1 MSVGNTGINLG
12 EIVMRELYHY
22 PLDAFGRI
30 ARVYL
35 QEKSLE
41 CQEIEEC
48 PWNRQKLFSENHV
61 FSDLPTLI
69 ENDGTILEG
78 CYSIV
83 EYVEQ
88 TYRSNSLFGESL
100 KEKAEVRRVSE
111 LFNVHF
117 FSDVTNNIIFEKV
130 IKKYVSKSSPDSASI
145 RKGNSNIKKYFDYI
159 SWLVN
164 RRNWLAGEEFS
175 LADISAAA
183 HVSCLDYVAAVEWES
198 YPEVKDWY
206 VRIKSRP
213 SFRNILK
220 DRITNVVPPA
230 FYSELDF

>member
-1 MSVGNTGINLG
+1 
-12 EIVMRELYHY
+12 MRELYHY

-30 ARVYL
+30 ARIYL
-35 QEKSLE
+35 HEKKLE
-41 CQEIEEC
+41 YQGVEEY
-48 PWNRQKLFSENHV
+48 PWNRKKLFSENHV
-61 FSDLPTLI
+61 FSDLPTLV
-69 ENDGTILEG
+69 EKDGTVLEG

-88 TYRSNSLFGESL
+88 TYQSGSLLGNSL

-111 LFNVHF
+111 LFNVRF
-117 FSDVTNNIIFEKV
+117 FADITNNIIFEKV

-159 SWLVN
+159 SWLTN

-183 HVSCLDYVAAVEWES
+183 HISCLDYVASIEWES

-213 SFRNILK
+213 SFRGILK

>member
-1 MSVGNTGINLG
+1 
-12 EIVMRELYHY
+12 MRELYHY

-30 ARVYL
+30 ARIYL
-35 QEKSLE
+35 HEKSLDY
-41 CQEIEEC
+41 QDIEEC
-48 PWNRQKLFSENHV
+48 PWNRKVSFSENHV
-61 FSDLPTLI
+61 YSDLPTLV
-69 ENDGTILEG
+69 ENNGTVLEG

-83 EYVEQ
+83 EYIEQ
-88 TYRSNSLFGESL
+88 TYQSSCLLGNSL
-100 KEKAEVRRVSE
+100 KEKAEVRRVSAI
-111 LFNVHF
+111 FNVYF
-117 FSDVTNNIIFEKV
+117 FADVANNIIFEKV

-159 SWLVN
+159 SWLTN

-175 LADISAAA
+175 MADISAAA
-183 HVSCLDYVAAVEWES
+183 HISCLDYVASVEWES

-213 SFRNILK
+213 SFRSILK
-220 DRITNVVPPA
+220 DRITNVVPPT